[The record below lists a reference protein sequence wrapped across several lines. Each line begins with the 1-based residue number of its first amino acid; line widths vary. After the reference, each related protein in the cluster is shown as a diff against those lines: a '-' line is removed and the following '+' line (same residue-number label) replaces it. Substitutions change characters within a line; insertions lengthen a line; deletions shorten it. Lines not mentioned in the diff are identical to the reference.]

1 MENRYFVFFTYL
13 VSSLSSKIQ
22 RNNSLQSNSEQQK
35 NHLFQTKRSNDFVQK
50 VNWTFSGGKKSEN
63 SVSGQLLT
71 EENFIPVRARVCVK
85 VRVSFRV
92 GGGKQ
97 TIAPKENCSLLG
109 LVLGL
114 GEIFFGGN
122 CSRTRKL
129 IDFLLQAGTSLL
141 NFNKRDLNEL
151 LFEQH

>member
-1 MENRYFVFFTYL
+1 MFFLLISCHLYRLKFNVIIVYNLTP
-13 VSSLSSKIQ
+13 
-22 RNNSLQSNSEQQK
+22 SNKKSICFKQNVAMTLYK
-35 NHLFQTKRSNDFVQK
+35 
-50 VNWTFSGGKKSEN
+50 TFSGGKKSEN